1 MSSNP
6 FHSSVIFFSNFS
18 CIFLNPNTFF
28 PIWILIVLIYWICET
43 SSNKLKKVF
52 SFQKLFW
59 PSFVQKNCS
68 SDLKL
73 FATSWPSASNF
84 KCFSQSLEQFFLTVC
99 QNKFGDKIPIS
110 MNLSFFS
117 HYPRSSI
124 SWIFHKN
131 AGTYM
136 KMIMPV

>member
-1 MSSNP
+1 M
-6 FHSSVIFFSNFS
+6 
-18 CIFLNPNTFF
+18 FLNPNN
-28 PIWILIVLIYWICET
+28 L
-43 SSNKLKKVF
+43 SNLNSNCFDLLDLRNLQQKSKKVF
-52 SFQKLFW
+52 SFQKLLFK
-59 PSFVQKNCS
+59 KNCS

-73 FATSWPSASNF
+73 FATSRPSASNF

-110 MNLSFFS
+110 MNLTFFS

-124 SWIFHKN
+124 SSIFHKN

-136 KMIMPV
+136 KIIMLV